1 LVYLNSQEKTAGK
14 TIGIVAEVENQNSI
28 LTEGEKSCADP
39 ERKHTDEWF
48 EDNECLKYWPKVF
61 EQEEEFVVDEGEMSH
76 VVRETTTDNGSQFY
90 DVISS
95 MQERLIDYVATNTK
109 LKDKLLFES
118 KFAGRENEKD
128 IAEGDDYQSMQEVRV
143 EAISRAISTT
153 VFAAEVE
160 ARKVGKGNQQFSDE
174 RIKCS
179 RMLWQSNEDQISLQS
194 SLSVKRKSQA
204 YI

>member
-1 LVYLNSQEKTAGK
+1 
-14 TIGIVAEVENQNSI
+14 
-28 LTEGEKSCADP
+28 
-39 ERKHTDEWF
+39 
-48 EDNECLKYWPKVF
+48 
-61 EQEEEFVVDEGEMSH
+61 MSH
-76 VVRETTTDNGSQFY
+76 VVRETRTDNGSQFY
-90 DVISS
+90 DVLTS
-95 MQERLIDYVATNTK
+95 MQERLIDYVATNRK

-118 KFAGRENEKD
+118 KFAGKENEKD

-143 EAISRAISTT
+143 EALSRAISIV

-160 ARKVGKGNQQFSDE
+160 ARKAGKGNQQFSDE